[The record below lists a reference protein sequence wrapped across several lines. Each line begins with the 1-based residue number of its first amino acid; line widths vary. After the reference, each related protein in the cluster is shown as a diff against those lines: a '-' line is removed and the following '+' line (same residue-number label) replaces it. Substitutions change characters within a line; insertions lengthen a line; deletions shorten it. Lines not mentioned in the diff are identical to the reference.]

1 VLHSNNTNLQLMVS
15 ALASVQ
21 ALDLAQ
27 AQVPEMELVVLAV
40 PGSVLALEQEL
51 GQALVHRCNRK

>member
-1 VLHSNNTNLQLMVS
+1 MLHSNNTNLQLMVS

-40 PGSVLALEQEL
+40 PGSELASEQEL
-51 GQALVHRCNRK
+51 GQVLVHRCNRK